1 MVDNKEKEHKDMA
14 ENTSNNSEDYKIQ
27 PKDESIKDKIAGNI
41 SEFVKETKS
50 SRDK

>member
-27 PKDESIKDKIAGNI
+27 PKDESIKDKIYGNI